1 MKIRNLVITATVC
14 ALVLAVS
21 GCDAKSDAMAEIAQD
36 FGGTLQDKLGAS
48 ADDIL
53 SEDAS
58 EFNNANAYEGTYY
71 ICTDSDM
78 PAIESR
84 VYDNADEAR
93 EYFEGIYDIFSQAY
107 GDGFDGDCQYALND
121 NSGYIVV
128 DGPVSGGNIFGER
141 YMFGDDLYAGL
152 YYYDNAVIV
161 ITPRNDAGNS
171 EVEDVI
177 SRLGLPMAN
186 GENT

>member
-1 MKIRNLVITATVC
+1 MKIRNLVITSVVC

-21 GCDAKSDAMAEIAQD
+21 GCGAKNNAMAEIAQD

-48 ADDIL
+48 ADDIH

-58 EFNNANAYEGTYY
+58 EFHNANAYEGTYY

-78 PAIESR
+78 PTLESR
-84 VYDNADEAR
+84 VYNDADEAR
-93 EYFEGIYDIFSQAY
+93 EYFEEIYDIFTQAF

-128 DGPVSGGNIFGER
+128 DGSLSGSNIFGDR
-141 YMFGDDLYAGL
+141 YMSGEELYAGL

-161 ITPRNDAGNS
+161 IAPRNDAGNS